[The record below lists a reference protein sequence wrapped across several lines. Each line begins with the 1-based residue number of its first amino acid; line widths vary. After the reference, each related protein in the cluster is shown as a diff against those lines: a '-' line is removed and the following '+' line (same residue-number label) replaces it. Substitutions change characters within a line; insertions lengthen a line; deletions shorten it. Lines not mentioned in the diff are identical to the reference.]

1 MNGTHRDMGVLL
13 LSENTNATAASLA
26 DIAPTVLAVLEVPG
40 PAMEGRSLLGE
51 GLDLL
56 AIEHGP
62 TSFSFTEEE
71 EAIMAARM
79 RALGYLE

>member
-1 MNGTHRDMGVLL
+1 
-13 LSENTNATAASLA
+13 
-26 DIAPTVLAVLEVPG
+26 VLAVLEVPG

-71 EAIMAARM
+71 EALMAARM